1 MGLHQTARLGRLRP
15 GLVAVACAALALSAT
30 PHRALAQSNITTQ
43 ATLLDRIQIEDFLI
57 AYYQPL
63 GGGGE
68 DLSQYFTEDGTID
81 VNGRIYQGKAG
92 IQQAYK
98 DAGAAQGPSFK
109 GKFHML
115 MNNPRIVVTGDTATA
130 EVIWTGVSSTTLAA
144 EPHLVEQGREHD
156 DLVKKNGR
164 WWIRKRV
171 ITSDGGLAPFY
182 AQTRGD
188 R

>member
-1 MGLHQTARLGRLRP
+1 MGFHQAARPRQRRP
-15 GLVAVACAALALSAT
+15 GLAALACAALALTAA
-30 PHRALAQSNITTQ
+30 PALAQSNITTQ

-57 AYYQPL
+57 SYYQPL
-63 GGGGE
+63 GSGGGE
-68 DLSQYFTEDGTID
+68 DLAQYFTEDGTID
-81 VNGRIYQGKAG
+81 VNGRVYQGRAG
-92 IQQAYK
+92 VRQAYK
-98 DAGAAQGPSFK
+98 DAGAARGPSFK
-109 GKFHML
+109 GRFHMR

-130 EVIWTGVSSTTLAA
+130 DLIWTGISSTALAA

-156 DLVKKNGR
+156 DLIKKDGR